1 MNVDSI
7 RSWPDW
13 RSRPL
18 CANYLAVHLTEQ
30 STVAGGLGKSDAVTI
45 QWALGVLN
53 DGQCEVLGWWL
64 DPADNAVDWSTVRA
78 DLSARGVKRLRVLLA
93 SAHLYNRD
101 SAPGSGDCRPVA
113 GPLRPSASIDSLPA
127 RLRRYVAHASSVAG
141 GFKAAL
147 SRAIARRGAFEC
159 AQAACSF
166 VDEELQ
172 RMDRRLWPDRTV
184 VRSRAG
190 RINQFAPA
198 SQRLRI

>member
-1 MNVDSI
+1 MNVDGI
-7 RSWPDW
+7 RCWPDL

-30 STVAGGLGKSDAVTI
+30 STIADGLGGSETVTI

-53 DGQCEVLGWWL
+53 DGQSEVLGWWM
-64 DPADNAVDWSTVRA
+64 DPADNAVDWSTIRA
-78 DLSARGVKRLRVLLA
+78 DLSARGVERVRILPA
-93 SAHLYNRD
+93 SAHLCNRE
-101 SAPGSGDCRPVA
+101 SAPRSEDCRPVT

-127 RLRRYVAHASSVAG
+127 RLRRHVEHASGLAG

-147 SRAIARRGAFEC
+147 SRAIARRGTFEC

-172 RMDRRLWPDRTV
+172 RMDRRLWPSRTV

-190 RINQFAPA
+190 RSKQSAPA